1 MKVDKLFGRRGWR
14 RCLVVAAALG
24 VFAGAG
30 SWGPAGAAGLLHP
43 SLPRGIGCRA
53 SRSPGSPICRRPRT
67 ADSAKDPCITAT
79 GQLRIDDRFLGTA
92 SLVLNRR
99 EVLTVSHVPAVN
111 GVPHDRFS
119 LLLGYDRGWTAFTA
133 EATVVARGSYR
144 ADSSGGSHYRGGDW
158 AIAVLDK
165 PAPAEI
171 VPLAI
176 YQGQPEDLLGKPL
189 WVQGYAMS
197 YASSA
202 APFVAK
208 DCAVRKIDPLDGRLH
223 NDCGGDRGTS
233 GAPLLMHEQGTCSV
247 VGIEASGIADLRP
260 SPYAPADRQYGDLR
274 PQIPPHRRHGQ
285 RAPRCR
291 AGRRG
296 DQEFHGQGGGAR
308 SAVAG
313 ARSQLLPPRPRNG
326 GEGRGEGCEP
336 QVALPGVLGSAQAAA
351 PASYQTEC
359 RE

>member
-1 MKVDKLFGRRGWR
+1 MKVDKLFGRCGWR
-14 RCLVVAAALG
+14 RCLVAAAALG
-24 VFAGAG
+24 VYAGAG
-30 SWGPAGAAGLLHP
+30 SWGPAGAAGLMHQ
-43 SLPRGIGCRA
+43 SIPRGMAAVIPVTWFTDLSAARH
-53 SRSPGSPICRRPRT
+53 

-92 SLVLNRR
+92 SLVLNPR

-111 GVPHDRFS
+111 GRPHDRFS

-208 DCAVRKIDPLDGRLH
+208 DCAVLKIDPLDGGLH

-233 GAPLLMHEQGTCSV
+233 GAPLLMHEAGPGSV
-247 VGIEASGIADLRP
+247 VGIEASGVAALLPRP
-260 SPYAPADRQYGDLR
+260 MPRRSPISRPPPANSAAP
-274 PQIPPHRRHGQ
+274 PP
-285 RAPRCR
+285 
-291 AGRRG
+291 
-296 DQEFHGQGGGAR
+296 R
-308 SAVAG
+308 SASSSMPG
-313 ARSQLLPPRPRNG
+313 WTLRRSRIPWAR
-326 GEGRGEGCEP
+326 
-336 QVALPGVLGSAQAAA
+336 
-351 PASYQTEC
+351 
-359 RE
+359 

>member
-14 RCLVVAAALG
+14 RCLVAAAGLG
-24 VFAGAG
+24 VYAGAG
-30 SWGPAGAAGLLHP
+30 SWGPAGAAGLLHQ
-43 SLPRGIGCRA
+43 SLPRGMAAAHPGHLVH
-53 SRSPGSPICRRPRT
+53 RSVGGPG

-111 GVPHDRFS
+111 GLPHDRFS

-165 PAPAEI
+165 PAPADI

-233 GAPLLMHEQGTCSV
+233 GAPLLMHEAGACSV
-247 VGIEASGIADLRP
+247 VGIEASGVADLRP
-260 SPYAPADRQYGDLR
+260 SPYAPQIANMATSARKFRRTAATVSELLDAGLDAEAIKTSMGKVAALDL
-274 PQIPPHRRHGQ
+274 P
-285 RAPRCR
+285 
-291 AGRRG
+291 
-296 DQEFHGQGGGAR
+296 
-308 SAVAG
+308 
-313 ARSQLLPPRPRNG
+313 
-326 GEGRGEGCEP
+326 
-336 QVALPGVLGSAQAAA
+336 
-351 PASYQTEC
+351 
-359 RE
+359 

>member
-1 MKVDKLFGRRGWR
+1 MILSRACKDKGFTMKVDKLFGRRFR
-14 RCLVVAAALG
+14 RCCLVVAAGLA

-30 SWGPAGAAGLLHP
+30 SWGPAGAAGLLHR
-43 SLPRGIGCRA
+43 SLPRGMAAAIPVTWFTDLPSA
-53 SRSPGSPICRRPRT
+53 QD
-67 ADSAKDPCITAT
+67 ADSAKDPCIKAT

-119 LLLGYDRGWTAFTA
+119 LLLGFDRGQTAFMA

-165 PAPAEI
+165 PAPADI
-171 VPLAI
+171 APLAI
-176 YQGQPEDLLGKPL
+176 YQGQPEDLLGQPL
-189 WVQGYAMS
+189 WIQGYAMS

-202 APFVAK
+202 APFIAR

-233 GAPLLMHEQGTCSV
+233 GAPLLMQEHGACSV

-260 SPYAPADRQYGDLR
+260 SPYAPQIANMATSARKFRRTAATVSELLDAGLDAEAIKNSMGKVAALDL
-274 PQIPPHRRHGQ
+274 P
-285 RAPRCR
+285 
-291 AGRRG
+291 
-296 DQEFHGQGGGAR
+296 
-308 SAVAG
+308 
-313 ARSQLLPPRPRNG
+313 
-326 GEGRGEGCEP
+326 
-336 QVALPGVLGSAQAAA
+336 
-351 PASYQTEC
+351 
-359 RE
+359 

>member
-1 MKVDKLFGRRGWR
+1 MKVDKLFGRCGWR
-14 RCLVVAAALG
+14 RCLVAAAALG
-24 VFAGAG
+24 VYAGAG
-30 SWGPAGAAGLLHP
+30 SYGPAGAAGLLHQ
-43 SLPRGIGCRA
+43 SLPRGMAAAIPVTWFTDLSAARH
-53 SRSPGSPICRRPRT
+53 

-92 SLVLNRR
+92 SLVLNPR

-111 GVPHDRFS
+111 GRPHDRFS

-208 DCAVRKIDPLDGRLH
+208 DCVQAALLRLAVAERRNVLIAGATSTGKTTLANALLKEIAPT
-223 NDCGGDRGTS
+223 GDRIGLS
-233 GAPLLMHEQGTCSV
+233 LPLSPLSPPSFPRKRGSR
-247 VGIEASGIADLRP
+247 ASGKRQSMWPWI
-260 SPYAPADRQYGDLR
+260 PAF
-274 PQIPPHRRHGQ
+274 
-285 RAPRCR
+285 
-291 AGRRG
+291 AGMTV
-296 DQEFHGQGGGAR
+296 E
-308 SAVAG
+308 S
-313 ARSQLLPPRPRNG
+313 
-326 GEGRGEGCEP
+326 
-336 QVALPGVLGSAQAAA
+336 
-351 PASYQTEC
+351 
-359 RE
+359 

>member
-14 RCLVVAAALG
+14 RCLVAAAALG
-24 VFAGAG
+24 VYAGAG
-30 SWGPAGAAGLLHP
+30 SWGPAGAAGLLHQ
-43 SLPRGIGCRA
+43 SLPRGMAAAIPVTWFTDLSAARH
-53 SRSPGSPICRRPRT
+53 

-111 GVPHDRFS
+111 GRPHDRFT
-119 LLLGYDRGWTAFTA
+119 LLLGYDRGWTAFTV

-144 ADSSGGSHYRGGDW
+144 ADSSGGGHYRGGDW
-158 AIAVLDK
+158 AIAVLDE

-208 DCAVRKIDPLDGRLH
+208 NCAVRKIDPLDGRLH

-233 GAPLLMHEQGTCSV
+233 GAPLLMHEAGTCSV
-247 VGIEASGIADLRP
+247 VGIEASGVADLLP
-260 SPYAPADRQYGDLR
+260 SPYAPQIANIATSARKFRRTAATISELLDAGLDAEAIKNSMGKVAALDL
-274 PQIPPHRRHGQ
+274 P
-285 RAPRCR
+285 
-291 AGRRG
+291 
-296 DQEFHGQGGGAR
+296 
-308 SAVAG
+308 
-313 ARSQLLPPRPRNG
+313 
-326 GEGRGEGCEP
+326 
-336 QVALPGVLGSAQAAA
+336 
-351 PASYQTEC
+351 
-359 RE
+359 

>member
-1 MKVDKLFGRRGWR
+1 MKVDKLFGRRLRR
-14 RCLVVAAALG
+14 RCLAAA
-24 VFAGAG
+24 AGLAVLAGGG
-30 SWGPAGAAGLLHP
+30 SWSPAGAAGYLHP
-43 SLPRGIGCRA
+43 TLPRGADAAIPVTWFTDLPAAQHG
-53 SRSPGSPICRRPRT
+53 
-67 ADSAKDPCITAT
+67 DSARDPCITAT

-133 EATVVARGSYR
+133 DATVVARGSYR

-165 PAPAEI
+165 PAPADI
-171 VPLAI
+171 VPLGI

-208 DCAVRKIDPLDGRLH
+208 DCAVRKIDPFDGRLH
-223 NDCGGDRGTS
+223 NDCGGDRGSS
-233 GAPLLMHEQGTCSV
+233 GAPLLMHEHGTCSV
-247 VGIEASGIADLRP
+247 VGLEAAGIADLRP
-260 SPYAPADRQYGDLR
+260 SPYAPQIANMATSAHKFRRTAATVSELLDAGLDAEAIKNSMGKVAARDL
-274 PQIPPHRRHGQ
+274 P
-285 RAPRCR
+285 
-291 AGRRG
+291 
-296 DQEFHGQGGGAR
+296 
-308 SAVAG
+308 
-313 ARSQLLPPRPRNG
+313 
-326 GEGRGEGCEP
+326 
-336 QVALPGVLGSAQAAA
+336 
-351 PASYQTEC
+351 
-359 RE
+359 